1 MPASELRDYAISFLA
16 TRSRIRRGKRNQ
28 LLSRRR
34 GESFAP
40 MALFVCHAL
49 IKPPA
54 HLNFIP
60 FHSCTNSRCNWG
72 FDPQVRC
79 ALRLSVTSHP
89 RTKCRASE
97 SERVAELSKR
107 QMKST
112 DLLAELLK
120 TDNRQQFAQEHVDSL
135 TEDFFLVSS
144 TFMEMA
150 RKDGNMDM
158 VKQIES
164 ALKVAMD
171 EKGKTL
177 RPEIQLLNQLL
188 QQNRGSE
195 RSATFRGNSQY
206 LRNDSYFFE
215 LLRMMTN
222 DVEMQPDSPQKS
234 KLLKRLQIIMTEADA
249 ISRTLQKTG

>member
-1 MPASELRDYAISFLA
+1 
-16 TRSRIRRGKRNQ
+16 
-28 LLSRRR
+28 
-34 GESFAP
+34 

-49 IKPPA
+49 IKPVA
-54 HLNFIP
+54 RLNFTS
-60 FHSCTNSRCNWG
+60 FGSCSNSSCNDG
-72 FDPQVRC
+72 PDPQVRC
-79 ALRLSVTSHP
+79 VLRSSVTSHL
-89 RTKCRASE
+89 RTTCGASE

-112 DLLAELLK
+112 ELLAELLK
-120 TDNRQQFAQEHVDSL
+120 TENPHQFAQEHVDSL

-144 TFMEMA
+144 TYMEMA

-158 VKQIES
+158 VKQIEC

-188 QQNRGSE
+188 RKNRASE
-195 RSATFRGNSQY
+195 RSATFTGNLEY
-206 LRNDSYFFE
+206 VRNGSYFFE
-215 LLRMMTN
+215 LLRMMTK

-234 KLLKRLQIIMTEADA
+234 KLLKRLQIIRTEADE

>member
-1 MPASELRDYAISFLA
+1 
-16 TRSRIRRGKRNQ
+16 
-28 LLSRRR
+28 
-34 GESFAP
+34 

-49 IKPPA
+49 IKPA
-54 HLNFIP
+54 ARVNLIP
-60 FHSCTNSRCNWG
+60 LHSCPNSRCDWG
-72 FDPQVRC
+72 PDPQVRR
-79 ALRLSVTSHP
+79 ALRLSVTSRP
-89 RTKCRASE
+89 WITCGASE

-107 QMKST
+107 QLRST
-112 DLLAELLK
+112 ELLAELLK
-120 TDNRQQFAQEHVDSL
+120 TENRQQFAQEHVDSL

-188 QQNRGSE
+188 QQNRASE
-195 RSATFRGNSQY
+195 RSATFKGNSQY

-215 LLRMMTN
+215 LL
-222 DVEMQPDSPQKS
+222 E
-234 KLLKRLQIIMTEADA
+234 
-249 ISRTLQKTG
+249 

>member
-1 MPASELRDYAISFLA
+1 
-16 TRSRIRRGKRNQ
+16 
-28 LLSRRR
+28 
-34 GESFAP
+34 

-49 IKPPA
+49 IKPA
-54 HLNFIP
+54 ARMNFITY
-60 FHSCTNSRCNWG
+60 HSCSNSTCNWG
-72 FDPQVRC
+72 SDPQIRC
-79 ALRLSVTSHP
+79 ALRSSVTS
-89 RTKCRASE
+89 RYRVTRGASE

-112 DLLAELLK
+112 ELLAELLK
-120 TDNRQQFAQEHVDSL
+120 TDNRPQFAQEHVDSL

-188 QQNRGSE
+188 QQTRSSE
-195 RSATFRGNSQY
+195 RSTTFKGNSQY

-215 LLRMMTN
+215 LLRMMTK
-222 DVEMQPDSPQKS
+222 DVEKQPDSPRKS
-234 KLLKRLQIIMTEADA
+234 NLLKQLQIIMTEADE
-249 ISRTLQKTG
+249 ILRTLQKTG